1 MYQWLLSIAVKVNWN
16 KTYLK
21 YQPNEDNRNIKVK
34 QMTTENRKEF
44 WSSFSMA
51 NSVLQSWGHVLYI
64 VQVVFQLKEDEQRFT
79 AEIKRSNRSQNK
91 TKVLFNNSFAFCPQ
105 ITRPLKKQ
113 IYKHYCIYECTTIHW
128 RLSSVSTH
136 LNHIHH
142 TNVHMKSK
150 D

>member
-51 NSVLQSWGHVLYI
+51 NSALQRWGHVLYI

-105 ITRPLKKQ
+105 ITRPHSRNKSISIIAFMSVL
-113 IYKHYCIYECTTIHW
+113 
-128 RLSSVSTH
+128 LSIEDFPVFQP
-136 LNHIHH
+136 I
-142 TNVHMKSK
+142 
-150 D
+150 